1 MKQASFINNSSNAEC
16 HKSLEKDVETFHIQ
30 WYGVKFYRANPRDE
44 SNVFSPFLG
53 TD

>member
-1 MKQASFINNSSNAEC
+1 MKQASFINNSSNAER
-16 HKSLEKDVETFHIQ
+16 HKCLEKDVETFRI
-30 WYGVKFYRANPRDE
+30 YRANPRDE